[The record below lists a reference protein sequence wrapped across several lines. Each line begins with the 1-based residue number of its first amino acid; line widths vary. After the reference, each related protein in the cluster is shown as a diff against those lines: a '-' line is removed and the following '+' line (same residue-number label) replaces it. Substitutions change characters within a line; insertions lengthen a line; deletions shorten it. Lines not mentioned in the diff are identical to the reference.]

1 MNKYLDDYNITELS
15 TEISECKDGYYAF
28 KETIFFGN
36 KGGMLA
42 DKGTI
47 NGYEVKDLRYEND
60 ILYHKVDEE
69 LKNPIYMKVD
79 GYTRKVNTAVQSALH
94 LLDGYYNKIGY
105 YLPSVGVEEDDEWYE
120 VNNKNIDDNHLI
132 DVEKYMQEAIEK
144 DIKLKVEYI
153 AGKDYPDEKYQNFD
167 EVRIVSFGDLD
178 RQPCGTL
185 HVNSTKDIENFV
197 ILSREKTSRG
207 TKVHFACGKTLSTRL
222 RKEDKIL
229 KEACKTMGVKT
240 EYLNNKLN
248 EVLESSKGLKKE
260 IEILKEENIKLKLK
274 ILNKEE
280 KVIFFDCN
288 EQSSLRLAAN
298 ILADTCE
305 EDHILYSTI
314 DDMLNIAV
322 SSKSG
327 NARNIFKLLQEN
339 YGVSGGGSPKVALGK
354 CDNLGIVE
362 QLKTLVF

>member
-1 MNKYLDDYNITELS
+1 
-15 TEISECKDGYYAF
+15 
-28 KETIFFGN
+28 
-36 KGGMLA
+36 
-42 DKGTI
+42 
-47 NGYEVKDLRYEND
+47 
-60 ILYHKVDEE
+60 
-69 LKNPIYMKVD
+69 MKVD

-144 DIKLKVEYI
+144 DIKLKRDIRKECRVLNFQIRELETKI
-153 AGKDYPDEKYQNFD
+153 SIIKDEFKYFYQYD

-260 IEILKEENIKLKLK
+260 IELLKEENIKLKLK

-280 KVIFFDCN
+280 KDC
-288 EQSSLRLAAN
+288 RF
-298 ILADTCE
+298 IL
-305 EDHILYSTI
+305 
-314 DDMLNIAV
+314 
-322 SSKSG
+322 
-327 NARNIFKLLQEN
+327 
-339 YGVSGGGSPKVALGK
+339 
-354 CDNLGIVE
+354 
-362 QLKTLVF
+362 